1 MSPPP
6 PPGPADAD
14 QGGTTDSLSP
24 GSTLAERY
32 EIQRRLGTGGMGT
45 VYLARHRE
53 MDRLCAVKVLH
64 PRLSQD
70 AEARARFAQEA
81 RNASRIN
88 HPNVCTVYD
97 YGTSPE
103 GLVYLVM
110 EYVEGRTLGSI
121 LTERGTLALHH
132 AARLTAQ
139 MAAGLDAAH
148 ALGIVHRDLKP
159 DNVIIAKT
167 RDGETAKL
175 VDFGIAKALETG
187 SVQSLT
193 SDGVVV
199 GTPEYMSPEAF
210 SGDPVDQRSDIYS
223 LAMVFYRMVTGAVAH
238 RGKSARETL
247 SRRLVEPAEP
257 LGRATGGGRYPQAL
271 ESALARGLARQPTAR
286 PETSGELAREI
297 SEAVATVPPDSE
309 EHELTVRLD
318 APTTEISRTL
328 PETVALTRRRTVMTI
343 LGVVFVALAAFLG
356 KGFLRP
362 SSQGSEP
369 STTEPIAITPPT
381 GGVTPPPAP
390 ASPASPSGVDQPVQ
404 GTSAPRDGRPLNE
417 AVLLPTA
424 EEIEDSNSRGDARGR
439 AEQIYGQ
446 PDRDPVERSRGA
458 FLVAMAHLGDQD
470 YRLARHWANLA
481 VVLNDSTPAGP
492 GRVDRGQRYRNLLAT
507 ISKLEEPNL
516 P

>member
-1 MSPPP
+1 
-6 PPGPADAD
+6 
-14 QGGTTDSLSP
+14 
-24 GSTLAERY
+24 
-32 EIQRRLGTGGMGT
+32 
-45 VYLARHRE
+45 
-53 MDRLCAVKVLH
+53 
-64 PRLSQD
+64 
-70 AEARARFAQEA
+70 
-81 RNASRIN
+81 
-88 HPNVCTVYD
+88 
-97 YGTSPE
+97 
-103 GLVYLVM
+103 
-110 EYVEGRTLGSI
+110 
-121 LTERGTLALHH
+121 
-132 AARLTAQ
+132 
-139 MAAGLDAAH
+139 
-148 ALGIVHRDLKP
+148 
-159 DNVIIAKT
+159 
-167 RDGETAKL
+167 
-175 VDFGIAKALETG
+175 
-187 SVQSLT
+187 
-193 SDGVVV
+193 
-199 GTPEYMSPEAF
+199 
-210 SGDPVDQRSDIYS
+210 
-223 LAMVFYRMVTGAVAH
+223 
-238 RGKSARETL
+238 
-247 SRRLVEPAEP
+247 
-257 LGRATGGGRYPQAL
+257 
-271 ESALARGLARQPTAR
+271 
-286 PETSGELAREI
+286 
-297 SEAVATVPPDSE
+297 
-309 EHELTVRLD
+309 
-318 APTTEISRTL
+318 
-328 PETVALTRRRTVMTI
+328 VALTRRRTVMTI

-404 GTSAPRDGRPLNE
+404 GTSAPREGRPLNE